1 MKTITLFFALI
12 AGGLTS
18 VTFGQSTKVWAQI
31 NDLTAIPAMNAD
43 GMLIS
48 SNAAFNA
55 AISASNITSVTQA
68 LPASKQEKLQRVFE
82 IECACTEEMLFDAL
96 ATIPFI

>member
-31 NDLTAIPAMNAD
+31 NDLSAIPAMNAD
-43 GMLIS
+43 GMLIFKQCCVQCRNKRFQYYLG
-48 SNAAFNA
+48 NASFA
-55 AISASNITSVTQA
+55 
-68 LPASKQEKLQRVFE
+68 RV
-82 IECACTEEMLFDAL
+82 
-96 ATIPFI
+96 